1 MMNKFILKIT
11 KLLFLSVI
19 ITTVFA
25 CDDDDNRIIEGTN
38 SIVNYMEREPR
49 FSLFHELVVRTE
61 LDAVL
66 DGNSGTYTILAPNNN
81 AVETYL
87 AENSF
92 GSIQEIPEDLA
103 FDLVYYHL
111 LETINTQESFTTGY
125 LRTLSEIPVTDTTTT
140 NLSLLVNTANN
151 EVRFNGDTEFVNANI
166 EVDNGMM
173 HEINKMMALPSL
185 ETFMQADS
193 NLTPF
198 YTEAL
203 ANNTDFQGYLSSEDY
218 HTILVPSADNFTNF
232 WSNNSFTSAEA
243 EQFFNYYVQDSLNI
257 TSRVNQGY
265 INTKA
270 SVNLDN
276 EEKTLPIYLNTQVGL
291 LLNNTSSITVQDIV
305 TTNGVIHSL
314 DEVITLPTLADFMY
328 ADLELT
334 TFVEAI
340 SRDDMTTE
348 NYLERLNNTN
358 STNSPF
364 TIFAPTN
371 QAFEDVLLELF
382 PEQNASLEDIE
393 TLDLVSILNLHFAE
407 NLNLELDDYTSSTVN
422 TLGGTIEIDTTIPSV
437 TDVNDREALILQQ
450 NAIQTLNG
458 VFYKIDTV
466 LLPQL

>member
-1 MMNKFILKIT
+1 
-11 KLLFLSVI
+11 
-19 ITTVFA
+19 
-25 CDDDDNRIIEGTN
+25 
-38 SIVNYMEREPR
+38 
-49 FSLFHELVVRTE
+49 
-61 LDAVL
+61 
-66 DGNSGTYTILAPNNN
+66 
-81 AVETYL
+81 
-87 AENSF
+87 
-92 GSIQEIPEDLA
+92 
-103 FDLVYYHL
+103 
-111 LETINTQESFTTGY
+111 
-125 LRTLSEIPVTDTTTT
+125 
-140 NLSLLVNTANN
+140 
-151 EVRFNGDTEFVNANI
+151 
-166 EVDNGMM
+166 
-173 HEINKMMALPSL
+173 MMALPSL

-198 YTEAL
+198 YNEAL

-257 TSRVNQGY
+257 TSRVSQGY

-270 SVNLDN
+270 SVNFDN
-276 EEKTLPIYLNTQVGL
+276 DEKTLPVYLNTQVGL

-393 TLDLVSILNLHFAE
+393 TLDLVSILNLHIAE

-437 TDVNDREALILQQ
+437 TDVNDREALILQR

>member
-1 MMNKFILKIT
+1 M
-11 KLLFLSVI
+11 
-19 ITTVFA
+19 
-25 CDDDDNRIIEGTN
+25 
-38 SIVNYMEREPR
+38 
-49 FSLFHELVVRTE
+49 
-61 LDAVL
+61 
-66 DGNSGTYTILAPNNN
+66 
-81 AVETYL
+81 
-87 AENSF
+87 
-92 GSIQEIPEDLA
+92 
-103 FDLVYYHL
+103 
-111 LETINTQESFTTGY
+111 
-125 LRTLSEIPVTDTTTT
+125 
-140 NLSLLVNTANN
+140 
-151 EVRFNGDTEFVNANI
+151 
-166 EVDNGMM
+166 
-173 HEINKMMALPSL
+173 
-185 ETFMQADS
+185 
-193 NLTPF
+193 
-198 YTEAL
+198 
-203 ANNTDFQGYLSSEDY
+203 
-218 HTILVPSADNFTNF
+218 
-232 WSNNSFTSAEA
+232 
-243 EQFFNYYVQDSLNI
+243 
-257 TSRVNQGY
+257 
-265 INTKA
+265 
-270 SVNLDN
+270 
-276 EEKTLPIYLNTQVGL
+276 
-291 LLNNTSSITVQDIV
+291 

-393 TLDLVSILNLHFAE
+393 TLDLVSILNLHIAE